1 MRADIGCVP
10 IVWNNVDLPDLGDPV
25 PADEVLDEL
34 ARLGFAGCQFGRG
47 FPDGARLASALER
60 RGLRLAE
67 WYCALP
73 ADARGLTDA
82 AAPLARATLRRLVA
96 AGGEVLVVAVDGSP
110 ERDAFS
116 GRVLAGAPRWRE
128 PAYDELAALLGELAE
143 AAPDGV
149 RIAFHPHAATWVEA
163 PDEVDALAERLGGT
177 GAGLCLDVGHF
188 LAGGGDPVD
197 AIARYGSLIT
207 HVHLKDVN
215 PAVLARLR
223 VGEVDG
229 LGGAVRERLFTE
241 LGNGAL
247 DLDGVLRA
255 LDRIGHT
262 GWLMVE
268 QDSSWLRPSEA
279 AAIGR
284 RVLEFARRAAVREAV
299 A

>member
-1 MRADIGCVP
+1 MRADVGCAP

-82 AAPLARATLRRLVA
+82 AAPLARATLQRLVA
-96 AGGEVLVVAVDGSP
+96 AGGEVLVVAVGGSP

-163 PDEVDALAERLGGT
+163 PDEVDALVARLPGT
-177 GAGLCLDVGHF
+177 GAGLCLDVGHY
-188 LAGGGDPVD
+188 LVGGGDPVD
-197 AIARYGSLIT
+197 AIRRHASLIT
-207 HVHLKDVN
+207 HVHAKDVDA
-215 PAVLARLR
+215 AVLARLR
-223 VGEVDG
+223 AGETEG
-229 LGGAVRERLFTE
+229 FMGAVRERLFTE
-241 LGNGAL
+241 LGNGML
-247 DLDGVLRA
+247 DLPGVVGALAEAGFDGW
-255 LDRIGHT
+255 I
-262 GWLMVE
+262 MVE
-268 QDSSWLRPSEA
+268 QDSSWLPPAEA
-279 AAIGR
+279 TEIGA
-284 RVLEFARRAAVREAV
+284 VALRAALAGVR
-299 A
+299 